1 MNVNLQNNANLNRLI
16 KIITFLTGIIALSLL
31 LSKILPLYMFGFHF
45 KSFVNSFHLM
55 NLMVAISIIGVVI
68 AVVLLLFKKKETYL
82 LLIFSLFNLVFPYAI
97 SAIKSSNQ
105 QTQMNVQKKPQ
116 DLYQELLFGIKFN
129 MPDKVKASLE
139 NGANANDAYSGT
151 EFIYLA
157 VKNKNTEIAKILIEH
172 GASLNIYN
180 DSYSSPLYLAVKNND
195 FKMVELLLKNN
206 APVNIKI
213 KHHAFNVPAPI
224 TKEDFGKTP
233 LHIAVQNNNYQLA
246 TLLLEHGAD
255 LTVVDDENKNAYSY
269 AQNSDMKY
277 LLEQHTRNSNG

>member
-1 MNVNLQNNANLNRLI
+1 MNINLQNNANINRLI

-45 KSFVNSFHLM
+45 KSFVNYFHLM
-55 NLMVAISIIGVVI
+55 YPMIAISIIGVII
-68 AVVLLLFKKKETYL
+68 AIMLLLKKKEAYL
-82 LLIFSLFNLVFPYAI
+82 LLIFSSFNLVFPYAM
-97 SAIKSSNQ
+97 SAIKNSNQ
-105 QTQMNVQKKPQ
+105 QTQMNVQKKPK

-129 MPDKVKASLE
+129 MANKVKASLE

-157 VKNKNTEIAKILIEH
+157 IKNKNTEIAKLLIEH
-172 GASLNIYN
+172 GASLNIYD
-180 DSYSSPLYLAVKNND
+180 DSYGSPLYLAVKNND

-213 KHHAFNVPAPI
+213 KHHDFNVPVPI

-233 LHIAVQNNNYQLA
+233 LHIAVRNNNYQLV

-255 LTVVDDENKNAYSY
+255 LTVVDDENKNAYAY
-269 AQNSDMKY
+269 AQNADMKD
-277 LLEQHTRNSNG
+277 LLEQRTRNSNE